1 MMYQRLIILA
11 LFIIGSCTQ
20 TIAQNYTVSSKAQR
34 INDTKYNGFSIK
46 VNGSLDKV
54 TDQTY
59 AYLKEKSKLR
69 RKRNYYSVAELKLD
83 GIQLDSTII
92 YLKIDEKSPQT
103 AIWLGI
109 KTFGLEKEMISQIE
123 ADLKKELVHIAR
135 SYYVHEQELKII
147 EAETAAQV
155 ISKNQQ
161 VLIEENVKLTSNLEA
176 KEVRKIE
183 LQQLLET
190 NRLDIEV
197 LKQKLIDNKFGQDS
211 VYLDL
216 QKVIKVID
224 VQKQK
229 LKEID

>member
-1 MMYQRLIILA
+1 MYQRLIILA
-11 LFIIGSCTQ
+11 LFIIGSYTQ
-20 TIAQNYTVSSKAQR
+20 TIAQNYTVNSKAQR

-46 VNGSLDKV
+46 INGSLSKV

-59 AYLKEKSKLR
+59 TYLKGKSKLR
-69 RKRNYYSVAELKLD
+69 RKRNYYSVVELKLD

-92 YLKIDEKSPQT
+92 YLKIDDKSPQT

-109 KTFGLEKEMISQIE
+109 KTFGLEKEMVSQIE
-123 ADLKKELVHIAR
+123 SDLKKELVHIAR
-135 SYYVHEQELKII
+135 SYYVHEQELQII
-147 EAETAAQV
+147 EAETAAQI

-161 VLIEENVKLTSNLEA
+161 LLIEENVKLTSNLEA
-176 KEVRKIE
+176 KEMRKIE
-183 LQQLLET
+183 LQKLLET

-211 VYLDL
+211 VYIDL